1 MCGIAALFNKENA
14 SFGVV
19 ESLFAQQ
26 HRGQDSAGIVS
37 SDGEKLFSHFGI
49 GLVKEIFKNEI
60 LQYLQGKSAI
70 GHVRYPTQGRVSLC
84 NCQPH
89 IFNFNKQNIFALAS
103 NGDITNLP
111 ELMEEITNE
120 GFKIE
125 GENDAEVMAK
135 FIGLL
140 IVKKNFSFIDA
151 IYHFMEKAQG
161 AYSAVLMTKKEL
173 YAFRDPWAF
182 RPMCYGMKEDFVSVA
197 SESVALDILRIPYKG
212 EIPAGTIYRWNE
224 NGLKIFEKKTVKPL
238 RHCIFEHIYF
248 SRPDSIVFEE
258 KVFEVRRKIGIF
270 LAENDNVDADSVIAV
285 PDSSNY
291 IGLGYAEKRKIPFVL
306 GLVRNH
312 YVGRTF
318 IAPDQLTRDEGVR
331 FKFNPL
337 PSFFQNKRVI
347 LVDDSIVR
355 GTTIKK
361 LIRMLKE
368 NGASE
373 IHLRIGSPPIGY
385 SCFYGVDT
393 PNREKLIAS
402 KMEVEEIRK
411 FIGADTLNYL
421 SIENLRKCVSFP
433 HNFCYACFNG
443 NYPAGEK
450 KHPSSVS
457 SLE

>member
-1 MCGIAALFNKENA
+1 MCGIAALFNRENA

-26 HRGQDSAGIVS
+26 HRGQDSAGVVS
-37 SDGEKLFSHFGI
+37 SDGEKLFSHFGL
-49 GLVKEIFKNEI
+49 GLVKDTFKNEI
-60 LQYLQGKSAI
+60 LQNLQGEIAI
-70 GHVRYPTQGRVSLC
+70 GHVRYPTQGKVSLC

-89 IFNFNKQNIFALAS
+89 IFRFDGEEIFALAS

-111 ELMEEITNE
+111 ELSEEITKE
-120 GFKIE
+120 GLKIE
-125 GENDAEVMAK
+125 GENDAEIMTK
-135 FIGLL
+135 FIGLQ
-140 IVKKNFSFIDA
+140 IAKKNFSLIEA
-151 IYHFMEKAQG
+151 IYLWMEKAKG
-161 AYSAVLMTKKEL
+161 AYSAVLMTKNEL

-182 RPMCYGMKEDFVSVA
+182 RPMCYGVKDDFVSVV

-212 EIPAGTIYRWNE
+212 EIPAGTIYRWDKS
-224 NGLKIFEKKTVKPL
+224 GLKIFEKKTSKPL

-248 SRPDSIVFEE
+248 SRPDSIVFGE
-258 KVFEVRRKIGIF
+258 KVFEVRRKIGAL
-270 LAENDNVDADSVIAV
+270 LAENDNVAADCVIAV

-291 IGLGYAEKRKIPFVL
+291 IGLGYAEKRNIPFVL

-318 IAPDQLTRDEGVR
+318 IAPDQITRDEGVR

-337 PSFFQNKRVI
+337 PSFFQGKRVI

-368 NGASE
+368 NGALE
-373 IHLRIGSPPIGY
+373 VHLRIGSPPIRY

-402 KMEVEEIRK
+402 KMEIEEIQN
-411 FIGADTLNYL
+411 FIGADTLKYL
-421 SIENLRKCVSFP
+421 SIEDLKKCVNLP
-433 HNFCYACFNG
+433 DNYCYACFNG
-443 NYPAGEK
+443 DYPAGEK
-450 KHPSSVS
+450 THPSLVS
-457 SLE
+457 GK

>member
-1 MCGIAALFNKENA
+1 MCGIAALFNTVNA

-19 ESLFAQQ
+19 ESLFAEQ

-37 SDGEKLFSHFGI
+37 TDGIKFHSHFGL
-49 GLVKEIFKNEI
+49 GLVKDTFKNEI
-60 LQYLQGKSAI
+60 LQKLQGNIAI
-70 GHVRYPTQGRVSLC
+70 GHVRYPTQGKVSLC

-89 IFNFNKQNIFALAS
+89 IFSYNGDDFFAVAS

-111 ELMEEITNE
+111 ELTKEIIENGLT
-120 GFKIE
+120 IE
-125 GENDAEVMAK
+125 GENDGEVMSK
-135 FIGLL
+135 FIGLY
-140 IVKKNFSFIDA
+140 VSKKKFSYVDA
-151 IYHFMEKAQG
+151 IYTWMEKAQG
-161 AYSAVLMTKKEL
+161 AYSAVLMTRNEL

-182 RPMCYGMKEDFVSVA
+182 RPMCYGLKDDFVSVV
-197 SESVALDILRIPYKG
+197 SESVALDILRIPYKD
-212 EIPAGTIYRWNE
+212 EIAAGTIYKWDK
-224 NGLKIFEKKTVKPL
+224 NGLKFFDKRNFKPL

-248 SRPDSIVFEE
+248 SRPDSIVFSE
-258 KVFEVRRKIGIF
+258 KVFEVRRKIGF
-270 LAENDNVDADSVIAV
+270 LLAKNDTVEADCVVAV

-291 IGLGYAEKRKIPFVL
+291 IGLGYAEKRGIPFVL

-318 IAPDQLTRDEGVR
+318 IAPDQITRDEGVR

-337 PSFFQNKRVI
+337 PSFFNGKKVI

-368 NGASE
+368 NGALKV
-373 IHLRIGSPPIGY
+373 HLRIGSPPIRF

-393 PNREKLIAS
+393 PNKEKLIAS
-402 KMEVEEIRK
+402 KMEIEEVRN

-421 SIENLRKCVSFP
+421 SIEDLKTCVNSP
-433 HNFCYACFNG
+433 QDYCYACFNG
-443 NYPAGEK
+443 DYPAGEK
-450 KHPSSVS
+450 HHPSLVS
-457 SLE
+457 